1 VAGGGAGSPWNT
13 TVDPQQD
20 GFVLYQ
26 RQYQSLPA
34 WVNWGSSTYHSLQ
47 VGLRKNSRNVTFG
60 VNYVYSKS
68 IDNGSAPENAD
79 LFSQSGL
86 FALNGQIANPLD
98 PRAGRSRSDFDLR
111 HNFNA
116 YWLTVLPFGHGQ
128 HFLSNAGKGL
138 QAVIGDWQ
146 FAGSLRARSGFP
158 ITPGNGFN
166 FPTNFELTPPGT
178 LLGAIHTHVT
188 KSDKNGF
195 PNLFGDDPDAV
206 AALLDFTRP
215 GGSGTRNGLN
225 GPGYFSTDMTVTKG
239 FRLPWSEKQQLIF
252 SAAAYNV
259 FNNVNFSELFV
270 QGLQPQPGPTFGR
283 FNGTTNSLRGGN
295 NRDMEFGLRFEF

>member
-1 VAGGGAGSPWNT
+1 MAGGGAGSPWNT

-26 RQYQSLPA
+26 KQYQSLPA

-47 VGLRKNSRNVTFG
+47 LGLRKNSRNVTLG
-60 VNYVYSKS
+60 VNYVFSKS

-86 FALNGQIANPLD
+86 FSLNGQIANPLD
-98 PRAGRSRSDFDLR
+98 PRASRARSDFDLR

-116 YWLTVLPFGHGQ
+116 YWITALPFGRGQ
-128 HFLSNAGKGL
+128 RFCTGAGSAL
-138 QAVIGDWQ
+138 QALVGDWQ
-146 FAGSLRARSGFP
+146 ISGTLRARSGFP
-158 ITPGNGFN
+158 ITPSNGFN

-178 LLGAIHTHVT
+178 LIGRLNTSVT
-188 KSDKNGF
+188 KTDPNGF
-195 PNLFGDDPDAV
+195 PNLFKDPE
-206 AALLDFTRP
+206 AAGAFLDFTRP
-215 GGSGTRNGLN
+215 GGSGSRNGLN
-225 GPGYFSTDMTVTKG
+225 GPGYFSTDATVAKG
-239 FRLPWSEKQQLIF
+239 FRLPWSENQKLIF

-283 FNGTTNSLRGGN
+283 FNGTTNSLAGHN